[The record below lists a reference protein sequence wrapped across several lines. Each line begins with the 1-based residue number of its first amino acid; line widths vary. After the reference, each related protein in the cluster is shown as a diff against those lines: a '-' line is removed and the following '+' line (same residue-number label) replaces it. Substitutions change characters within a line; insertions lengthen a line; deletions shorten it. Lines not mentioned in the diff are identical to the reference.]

1 MFVRATSGEGLMAT
15 GASNTTASTAVIA
28 ATAAAAATVA
38 ILATSSGGV
47 LSGAEAGDPT
57 PADLDAARLL
67 NFATFGATAAT
78 VTETKEV
85 APAQWVKR
93 QADIAFSATHFIDW
107 YVRRDTE
114 INAADPKKKARASFD
129 QVQEAFWA
137 AALAGPEQL
146 RTRMAFALSEIC
158 VVSFQGSTVTARMGA
173 AYFDMLRARSLGT
186 YRDLIEAVSLSPAMG
201 TYLNIIGNI
210 QADNDKTRRPDENYA
225 REIMQLM
232 SIGLY
237 QLNMDG
243 SAKLDA
249 QGAAIPTYGQDDIA
263 GLAKIFTGWGFW
275 SAKPTSATFAKPRD
289 VDADIK
295 PLMGYTAYHSQLSK
309 TFLGASF
316 PAYSAWTP
324 PAGTTKSVGAY
335 QVAGLKFA
343 LDTLANHPNTPPFM
357 ARRLIQRFVK
367 SNPSPAY
374 IERVAK
380 VFVDDGAKVRGNLTA
395 VIAAVLSDPEAW
407 PSSFGEFDGKLREPI
422 LRLSSFLRAFSAASE
437 SKNYRLPYDFSP
449 AAAFNQAPLMA
460 PSVFNFWMPDF
471 APLGSAIAKANKVAP
486 EFQGVDVLT
495 TASYANKILS
505 NVQEQNWGNKDVTT
519 TYARELALTDVNGLV
534 DGKRLARRLNMLLF
548 GGQMGDKLAKRIIEV
563 VGSTTIAKP
572 TSAQLTTLNLNRVRN
587 AVALAMVS
595 TDFLIQR

>member
-1 MFVRATSGEGLMAT
+1 MAT
-15 GASNTTASTAVIA
+15 GVSNTTTSTAVIA

-38 ILATSSGGV
+38 LLAAGSGGV

-57 PADLDAARLL
+57 PADLEAARLL
-67 NFATFGATAAT
+67 NLATFGATAAS
-78 VTETKEV
+78 V
-85 APAQWVKR
+85 AEARGLSPAAWVKS
-93 QADIAFSATHFIDW
+93 QAEVAFSASHFVDW

-114 INAADPKKKARASFD
+114 INNADPNKKARASFG
-129 QVQEAFWA
+129 QFQEAFWA

-173 AYFDMLRARSLGT
+173 AYFDMLRERALGA

-201 TYLNIIGNI
+201 MYLNIIGNI
-210 QADNDKTRRPDENYA
+210 QADKDTTRRPDENYA

-243 SAKLDA
+243 SPKLDA
-249 QGAAIPTYGQDDIA
+249 QGATIPTYGQDDIA

-275 SAKPTSATFAKPRD
+275 SAKPSSSTFATPRD

-295 PLMGYTAYHSQLSK
+295 PLMAYTAYHSQLSK
-309 TFLGASF
+309 TFLGVTF

-335 QVAGLKFA
+335 QVAGLRFA
-343 LDTLANHPNTPPFM
+343 LDTLANHPNTPPFI

-395 VIAAVLSDPEAW
+395 VIAAVLSDAEAW
-407 PSSFGEFDGKLREPI
+407 STNFGEFDGKLREPT
-422 LRLSSFLRAFSAASE
+422 LRLSSFLRAFSAASA
-437 SKNYRLPYDFSP
+437 SKNYLSPYDFSP

-471 APLGSAIAKANKVAP
+471 APLGSAIAKAGKAAP

-505 NVQEQNWGNKDVTT
+505 NVQNQNWGNKDVTT
-519 TYARELALTDVNGLV
+519 SYAKELALTDASGLV

-548 GGQMGDKLAKRIIEV
+548 GGQLGDKLAKRIIDV
-563 VGSTTIAKP
+563 VNSTTMTQP
-572 TSAQLTTLNLNRVRN
+572 TAAQLAALNLNRVRN
-587 AVALAMVS
+587 AVALATVS

>member
-1 MFVRATSGEGLMAT
+1 MAT
-15 GASNTTASTAVIA
+15 GASNSATSTAVIA
-28 ATAAAAATVA
+28 ATAAAAAAVA
-38 ILATSSGGV
+38 VLAAGSGGV
-47 LSGAEAGDPT
+47 LNGAEAGDPT
-57 PADLDAARLL
+57 PADLQAARLL
-67 NFATFGATAAT
+67 NLATFGATADS
-78 VTETKEV
+78 V
-85 APAQWVKR
+85 AEARGLTPAAWVKA
-93 QADIAFSATHFIDW
+93 QADMKFSATHFIDW

-114 INAADPKKKARASFD
+114 INTADPNKKARASSGQF
-129 QVQEAFWA
+129 QEAFWA

-158 VVSFQGSTVTARMGA
+158 VVSFQGSTVTTRMGA
-173 AYFDMLRARSLGT
+173 AYFDMLRVRAMGS

-201 TYLNIIGNI
+201 MYLNIVGNI
-210 QADNDKTRRPDENYA
+210 QADTDKTRRPDENYA

-275 SAKPTSATFAKPRD
+275 SAKPSSSTFATPRD
-289 VDADIK
+289 TDSDIK
-295 PLMGYTAYHSQLSK
+295 PLMAYTAYHSQLSK
-309 TFLGASF
+309 TFLGVTF

-335 QVAGLKFA
+335 QVAGLQFA
-343 LDTLANHPNTPPFM
+343 LDTLANHPNTAPFI

-380 VFVDDGAKVRGNLTA
+380 VFVDDGTKTRGNLTA
-395 VIAAVLSDPEAW
+395 VIAAVLSDAEAW
-407 PSSFGEFDGKLREPI
+407 SSNFGDFDGKLREPT
-422 LRLSSFLRAFSAASE
+422 LRLSAFLRAFSASSV
-437 SKNYRLPYDFSP
+437 SKNYLAPYDFSP
-449 AAAFNQAPLMA
+449 ASAFNQAPLMA

-471 APLGSAIAKANKVAP
+471 APLGGAIAKASKVAP

-505 NVQEQNWGNKDVTT
+505 NVQNQNWGNKDVAT
-519 TYARELALTDVNGLV
+519 TYAKELDLIDAKGLV
-534 DGKRLARRLNMLLF
+534 DAKRLTRRLNMLLF
-548 GGQMGDKLAKRIIEV
+548 GGQMGDKLAKRIIDV
-563 VGSTTIAKP
+563 VNSTTTTIAKP
-572 TSAQLTTLNLNRVRN
+572 TADQLAALNLNRVRN

>member
-1 MFVRATSGEGLMAT
+1 MAT
-15 GASNTTASTAVIA
+15 GASNSATSTAVIA
-28 ATAAAAATVA
+28 ATAAAAAAVA
-38 ILATSSGGV
+38 VLAAGSGGV
-47 LSGAEAGDPT
+47 LNGAEAGDPT
-57 PADLDAARLL
+57 PADLQAARLL
-67 NFATFGATAAT
+67 NLATFGATADSVA
-78 VTETKEV
+78 EARGL
-85 APAQWVKR
+85 APAAWIKS
-93 QADIAFSATHFIDW
+93 QADTKFSATHFIDW

-114 INAADPKKKARASFD
+114 INTADPKKKARASFG
-129 QVQEAFWA
+129 QFQEAFWA
-137 AALAGPEQL
+137 AALTGPEQL

-173 AYFDMLRARSLGT
+173 AYFDMLRVRAMGS

-201 TYLNIIGNI
+201 MYLNIVGNI

-249 QGAAIPTYGQDDIA
+249 QGAPIPTYGQDDIA

-275 SAKPTSATFAKPRD
+275 SAKPSSSTFAKPRD
-289 VDADIK
+289 TDADIK
-295 PLMGYTAYHSQLSK
+295 PLMAYTAYHSQLSK
-309 TFLGASF
+309 TFLGVTF

-324 PAGTTKSVGAY
+324 PTGTTKSVGAY
-335 QVAGLKFA
+335 QVAGLQFA
-343 LDTLANHPNTPPFM
+343 LDTLANHPNAAPFI

-367 SNPSPAY
+367 SNPSPGY

-380 VFVDDGAKVRGNLTA
+380 VFVDDGTKTRGNLTA
-395 VIAAVLSDPEAW
+395 VIAAVLSDVEAW
-407 PSSFGEFDGKLREPI
+407 SSSFGDFDGKLREPT
-422 LRLSSFLRAFSAASE
+422 LRLSAFLRAFSASSV
-437 SKNYRLPYDFSP
+437 SKNYLAPYDFSP
-449 AAAFNQAPLMA
+449 ASAFNQAPLMA

-471 APLGSAIAKANKVAP
+471 APLGGPIAKASKVAP

-505 NVQEQNWGNKDVTT
+505 NVQNQNWGNKDVAT
-519 TYARELALTDVNGLV
+519 TYAKELALIDAKGVV
-534 DGKRLARRLNMLLF
+534 DAKRLTRRLNMLLF
-548 GGQMGDKLAKRIIEV
+548 GGQMGDKLAKRIIDV
-563 VGSTTIAKP
+563 VNSTTTTIAKP
-572 TSAQLTTLNLNRVRN
+572 TADQLAALNLNRVRN

>member
-1 MFVRATSGEGLMAT
+1 MAT
-15 GASNTTASTAVIA
+15 GVSNTTTSTAVIA
-28 ATAAAAATVA
+28 ATAAAAAAVA

-67 NFATFGATAAT
+67 NLATFGATAAAIAET
-78 VTETKEV
+78 NGVT
-85 APAQWVKR
+85 PATWVKR
-93 QADIAFSATHFIDW
+93 QADIPFSATHFVDW
-107 YVRRDTE
+107 YVRRDAE
-114 INAADPKKKARASFD
+114 INAADPKKKARASFG
-129 QVQEAFWA
+129 QFQEAFWA

-158 VVSFQGSTVTARMGA
+158 VVSFQGSTVTAKMGA

-210 QADNDKTRRPDENYA
+210 QADNDTTRRPDENYA

-243 SAKLDA
+243 SARLDA
-249 QGAAIPTYGQDDIA
+249 QGVAIPTYGQDDIA

-289 VDADIK
+289 IDADIK

-309 TFLGASF
+309 TFLGVSF
-316 PAYSAWTP
+316 PAYSAWVP
-324 PAGTTKSVGAY
+324 PAGETKSVGAY
-335 QVAGLKFA
+335 QVAGLRFA
-343 LDTLANHPNTPPFM
+343 LDTLANHPNTPPFI

-380 VFVDDGAKVRGNLTA
+380 VFVDDGTKVRGNLTA

-407 PSSFGEFDGKLREPI
+407 SSSFGEFDGKLREPI
-422 LRLSSFLRAFSAASE
+422 LRLSSFLRAFSASSE
-437 SKNYRLPYDFSP
+437 SKNFRAPYDFSP

-471 APLGSAIAKANKVAP
+471 APLGSAIAKATKVAP

-505 NVQEQNWGNKDVTT
+505 NVQNQNWGNKDVTT
-519 TYARELALTDVNGLV
+519 TYAKELALTDVNGLV

-572 TSAQLTTLNLNRVRN
+572 TAAQLATLNLNRVRN